1 MSSREAA
8 DVEWRLVRGIPAGQQ
23 PCPLILTKKCFR
35 TVVIISNNG
44 EKGCPIA
51 IQRDFELTVA
61 EPSTEVYTPT
71 VTVPSG
77 KIFRSYGDLLLLIH
91 ISNYTCGNQHID
103 HDDDGSADTHVDRD
117 KS

>member
-8 DVEWRLVRGIPAGQQ
+8 DVERRLVRDKPAGQQ
-23 PCPLILTKKCFR
+23 PCSLILTKQRFR

-71 VTVPSG
+71 VIVPSG
-77 KIFRSYGDLLLLIH
+77 KAFDSYKDLLLLIP
-91 ISNYTCGNQHID
+91 ISNYTRGNQHVG
-103 HDDDGSADTHVDRD
+103 HDDD
-117 KS
+117 